1 MIGNIHNVMT
11 DLFEFLELKE
21 STFHWEWAI
30 DQDVLDVQIR
40 LPASYFPPG
49 IRIPV
54 MVCKLQ
60 FTRQTEQEP
69 QVIFLEKN
77 TLFQAPVMNR
87 VLDFLAAHP
96 VDVII

>member
-11 DLFEFLELKE
+11 DLFTFLELKE
-21 STFHWEWAI
+21 STFQWEWDI
-30 DQDVLDVQIR
+30 DQDVMDVEIR
-40 LPASYFPPG
+40 LPAAYFPPG

-60 FTRQTEQEP
+60 FSRHTEQEP

-77 TLFQAPVMNR
+77 TLFQAAVMNR
-87 VLDFLAAHP
+87 VLDFLSTHL
-96 VDVII
+96 VEVV

>member
-11 DLFEFLELKE
+11 DLFDHIGLREN
-21 STFHWEWAI
+21 TFSWVYSVTDAVM
-30 DQDVLDVQIR
+30 DVDIR
-40 LPASYFPPG
+40 LPASYFPEG

-60 FTRQTEQEP
+60 FSRHTEQEP

-77 TLFQAPVMNR
+77 TLFQAAVMNR
-87 VLDFLAAHP
+87 VLDFLSTHL
-96 VDVII
+96 VEVV